1 MLVDVIVMPPLHILW
16 TVVAMFLTISIDLCV
31 LVAPGVYMCVGI
43 SLAGF
48 QLLLLLIVPLA
59 VQIDCV

>member
-1 MLVDVIVMPPLHILW
+1 MDHGGY
-16 TVVAMFLTISIDLCV
+16 MFLTISIDLCV

>member
-1 MLVDVIVMPPLHILW
+1 MDHGGY
-16 TVVAMFLTISIDLCV
+16 MFLTISIDQCV
-31 LVAPGVYMCVGI
+31 LVAPGVDMCVGI